1 MTLSVL
7 KEFYLKIKIAS
18 GVAETT
24 YIYYDKT
31 SQMLVDFLGAD
42 FDSNSLSDAHIT
54 DFLTSLR
61 DIPTINSI
69 SVQTYARGA
78 RCFVSWLAKNKYCDI
93 SVFLNFKLPKAKA
106 PVINILTEDEQKR
119 LFDCFDLD
127 TTLGLRNFIIC
138 SLLFGSGIRRAEVCS
153 IRSEGVFEDY
163 IIVLGKGN
171 KERFV
176 PIPNG
181 LYDLIEQYTRIVG
194 KNEFLFIQANGR
206 PIQITTVKNLFNKL
220 KKKSDIPRLG
230 MHLLR
235 HTFATL
241 YYENGGTIDNLSR
254 ILGHSNYEITKRYM
268 HLSVK
273 PMLRNFDT
281 YTPLQLNHNA

>member
-18 GVAETT
+18 GIAETT

-31 SQMLVDFLGAD
+31 SQMFIDYVGDIESSSLVYD
-42 FDSNSLSDAHIT
+42 HIT
-54 DFLTSLR
+54 DYLSYLR
-61 DIPTINSI
+61 TVPTINSI

-78 RCFVSWLAKNKYCDI
+78 RCFVSWLAKNDYCDI
-93 SVFLNFKLPKAKA
+93 SLFVKFKLPKAEQ
-106 PVINILTEDEQKR
+106 PVINILTEEEQKR

-127 TTLGLRNFIIC
+127 STLGLRNFIIC
-138 SLLFGSGIRRAEVCS
+138 SLLFGSGVRRAEVVG
-153 IRSEGVFEDY
+153 IRSCNVYEDY
-163 IIVLGKGN
+163 IVVLGKGN

-176 PIPNG
+176 PIPDG
-181 LYDLIEQYTRIVG
+181 LYELIQKYVSSVG
-194 KNEFLFIQANGR
+194 KNDFLFLQHNGA

-268 HLSVK
+268 HLSK
-273 PMLRNFDT
+273 KAILRDFNA
-281 YTPLQLNHNA
+281 YTPLQINRNP